1 MVLAYIL
8 IGIVAGFVSFVAS
21 LFLGTSILM
30 AFGIYTLV
38 GFTSIIVMSV
48 IHIAVSKFAAGT
60 APQADEKLQ
69 ISAPNHA
76 ALTGTVEQTTPLN
89 ELADKPNATFKILAV
104 DDERFI
110 LDLVKIIGRNVGD
123 FNIVTASSGA
133 EALDLLT
140 RTNQTFDYL
149 LFDISMPEMSGID
162 LCRQVRAM
170 PRYRKVPLVMLTAM
184 RDMEHIS
191 EAFRAGATDYAT
203 KPFDIEE
210 LGARLKMANQ
220 TFKAQAGVDTLT
232 RAQVVKPFGS
242 QRSTQWDALIDH
254 LALSNY
260 LTLLSPKD
268 MGDIQ
273 IFAIKIDRL
282 ETLRARF
289 EPSRMDTILESVAA
303 AVTSRLDASQT
314 VMAYTKDGE
323 LVIATSAIDL
333 PDISQMETSI
343 AQCIQDAVPEE
354 ESLDS
359 AWAGVSIGYPV
370 PVQGAK
376 NQRAELAIRRAL
388 ESAENRVLS
397 KNGQAVI
404 QLPQASGN

>member
-1 MVLAYIL
+1 
-8 IGIVAGFVSFVAS
+8 
-21 LFLGTSILM
+21 
-30 AFGIYTLV
+30 
-38 GFTSIIVMSV
+38 
-48 IHIAVSKFAAGT
+48 
-60 APQADEKLQ
+60 
-69 ISAPNHA
+69 
-76 ALTGTVEQTTPLN
+76 
-89 ELADKPNATFKILAV
+89 V

-110 LDLVKIIGRNVGD
+110 LDLVKIIGSNVGD

-170 PRYRKVPLVMLTAM
+170 PRYQKVPLVMLTAM
-184 RDMEHIS
+184 RDMQHIS

-220 TFKAQAGVDTLT
+220 TFKAQASVDTLE

-242 QRSTQWDALIDH
+242 QRATQWDALIDH

-289 EPSRMDTILESVAA
+289 APSRMDSILESLAA
-303 AVTSRLDASQT
+303 AVTARLDASQT
-314 VMAYTKDGE
+314 VMAYTKDSE
-323 LVIATSAIDL
+323 LVIATSVTDL

-343 AQCIQDAVPEE
+343 AQCIQDAVSEE
-354 ESLDS
+354 TSLDS
-359 AWAGVSIGYPV
+359 AWASVSIGAPV

-388 ESAENRVLS
+388 ESAENRILA

-404 QLPQASGN
+404 PLPQASGK

>member
-8 IGIVAGFVSFVAS
+8 IGIVAGFVSFVMS
-21 LFLGTSILM
+21 LFLGMSIWAAL
-30 AFGIYTLV
+30 GIYTMAGSAGMAV
-38 GFTSIIVMSV
+38 ASA
-48 IHIAVSKFAAGT
+48 IHLAYSMWTART
-60 APQADEKLQ
+60 APQTDETLQ
-69 ISAPNHA
+69 ISDANHA
-76 ALTGTVEQTTPLN
+76 ALTGTAVQTVAVN
-89 ELADKPNATFKILAV
+89 AVAEKPNATFTILAV

-110 LDLVKIIGRNVGD
+110 LDLVKIIGSNVGD

-170 PRYRKVPLVMLTAM
+170 PRYKKVPLVMLTAM

-210 LGARLKMANQ
+210 LGARLKMAGQ
-220 TFKAQAGVDTLT
+220 TFKAQTSVDSFE
-232 RAQVVKPFGS
+232 RAQAVKPFGN
-242 QRSTQWDALIDH
+242 QRATQWDALIDH

-289 EPSRMDTILESVAA
+289 EPSRMDTILDSVTA

-314 VMAYTKDGE
+314 VMAYTKDSE
-323 LVIATSAIDL
+323 LVIATSVTDL
-333 PDISQMETSI
+333 PDISEMETRI
-343 AQCIQDAVPEE
+343 AKCIQDAVPEE

-359 AWAGVSIGYPV
+359 AWASVSIGAPV

-388 ESAENRVLS
+388 ESAENRILS
-397 KNGQAVI
+397 KNGQTVI
-404 QLPQASGN
+404 RLPQASGN